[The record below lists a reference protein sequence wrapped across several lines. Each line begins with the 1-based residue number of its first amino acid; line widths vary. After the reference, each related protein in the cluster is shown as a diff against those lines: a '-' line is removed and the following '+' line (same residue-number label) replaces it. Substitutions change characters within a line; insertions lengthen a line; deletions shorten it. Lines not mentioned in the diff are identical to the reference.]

1 MPEQAKRGL
10 RALLSVA
17 AAGLALWIA
26 LRFLLPWLGPFLLA
40 LALASL
46 LEPGVRALIRHGWRR
61 GLAAALL
68 TLLLLGLLFWGL
80 AELGGRCLSAA
91 ASLTRELPRLM
102 QAMAQTAAGLEER
115 LLRLTASAPEELRD
129 YLDLALQSFG
139 EALGALPLQLSQR
152 LLGAL
157 SRLAQSGPD
166 LLLFTVT
173 AGLGTYFLSA
183 SYPKSMAFLRAQLPD
198 ALAHRLRELRAD
210 LRGSF
215 GGLLRTQL
223 LLMGLCFLANATV
236 FLPAPSLLIAASCA
250 LIMDPLL
257 VALCAAF
264 GSALGEMVGY
274 LLGRTGQDL
283 SPRFR
288 DLAEKLRSRVKNELL
303 LVFILALLPLPLF
316 DFAGV
321 WCGGTRQHPVRFFL
335 VCFAG
340 KFLKMLVYTRLYDIL
355 AWAGEAYG
363 LDLSE
368 LIP

>member
-1 MPEQAKRGL
+1 MEARQKL
-10 RALLSVA
+10 RRAGEVLLILLIVALSV
-17 AAGLALWIA
+17 GI
-26 LRFLLPWLGPFLLA
+26 FLYRDRIGQVSRVGYLG
-40 LALASL
+40 
-46 LEPGVRALIRHGWRR
+46 
-61 GLAAALL
+61 
-68 TLLLLGLLFWGL
+68 
-80 AELGGRCLSAA
+80 
-91 ASLTRELPRLM
+91 
-102 QAMAQTAAGLEER
+102 
-115 LLRLTASAPEELRD
+115 
-129 YLDLALQSFG
+129 
-139 EALGALPLQLSQR
+139 
-152 LLGAL
+152 
-157 SRLAQSGPD
+157 
-166 LLLFTVT
+166 
-173 AGLGTYFLSA
+173 
-183 SYPKSMAFLRAQLPD
+183 
-198 ALAHRLRELRAD
+198 
-210 LRGSF
+210 
-215 GGLLRTQL
+215 
-223 LLMGLCFLANATV
+223 LMGLCFLANATV

-257 VALCAAF
+257 VALCASF

-335 VCFAG
+335 ACFAG